1 MIDAM
6 RTTIDID
13 EDVLQSVKE
22 IAAVR
27 RTTAGKVLSDLVR
40 AALIPPTPTAK
51 RRNGVLLLPR
61 RKGARL
67 VTMEAVNRLRDEL

>member
-1 MIDAM
+1 MISIM
-6 RTTIDID
+6 RTTLDID

-22 IAAVR
+22 IAANR

-40 AALIPPTPTAK
+40 AALMPRTGKAK

-61 RKGARL
+61 RKKARL

>member
-1 MIDAM
+1 M
-6 RTTIDID
+6 RTTLDID
-13 EDVLQSVKE
+13 EDVLQGIKE
-22 IAAVR
+22 IAANR

-40 AALIPPTPTAK
+40 SALTPPPSRTK

-67 VTMEAVNRLRDEL
+67 VTMEHVNRLRDEL